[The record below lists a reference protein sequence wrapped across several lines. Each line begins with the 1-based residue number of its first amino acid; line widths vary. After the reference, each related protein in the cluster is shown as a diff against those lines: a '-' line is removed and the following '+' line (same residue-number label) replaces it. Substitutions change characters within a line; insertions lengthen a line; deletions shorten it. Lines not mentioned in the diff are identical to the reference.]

1 MNVLFICSGNVSR
14 SFMAEM
20 LLKDE
25 IKRRNLSNISVAS
38 AGLYAYPGNPS
49 DSQMVDYLSKKGIA
63 VDKFEAKQITKRDV
77 DWADLLLVMEK
88 DHKKTM
94 EKMWPDAKGKIERLG
109 KFAAHDPN
117 VDDIIDPFG
126 KSPYHYR
133 LAQAQITSAIK
144 SLVAK
149 LESEHT

>member
-20 LLKDE
+20 LFKDE
-25 IKRRNLSNISVAS
+25 IRRHNLRNISVSS

-49 DSQMVDYLSKKGIA
+49 DSQMIDYLTKKNIPI
-63 VDKFEAKQITKRDV
+63 DKFEARQTTKRDV
-77 DWADLLLVMEK
+77 DWADLIFVMEK
-88 DHKKTM
+88 SHEKTM
-94 EKMWPDAKGKIERLG
+94 EDMWPDAKGKIERLG

-126 KSPYHYR
+126 KSPYYYR
-133 LAQAQITSAIK
+133 LAQAQITLAIK
-144 SLVAK
+144 TLVTK